1 MSTFRKSKTLERAKT
16 SRAVLR
22 AYNASPLSAVSTND
36 TASSTPLATSR
47 PSSKETAQNSS
58 RGEISSLKQELQM
71 TKEMMIQAQTQ
82 HQNDIKILKSQISD
96 LQRELELA
104 RFERDEQNVQNC
116 NHVAQIPYFA
126 DQLINLRT
134 EIDRL
139 STMFYKRKRDR
150 YSMDTSRLGPILSKA
165 NYMP

>member
-1 MSTFRKSKTLERAKT
+1 MLRKSQTLERAKT

-22 AYNASPLSAVSTND
+22 SYNASPLSAVSTNA
-36 TASSTPLATSR
+36 TASSTPSVKSR
-47 PSSKETAQNSS
+47 PSSRETAQNSS
-58 RGEISSLKQELQM
+58 RGEIASLRKELQI
-71 TKEMMIQAQTQ
+71 TQEMLIQTQ
-82 HQNDIKILKSQISD
+82 TEHQNDIKMLKSQIAD

-104 RFERDEQNVQNC
+104 RFERDEQNIQNS
-116 NHVAQIPYFA
+116 NHIAQIPYFA

-150 YSMDTSRLGPILSKA
+150 YSMDISRLGIISSKT
-165 NYMP
+165 NLIP